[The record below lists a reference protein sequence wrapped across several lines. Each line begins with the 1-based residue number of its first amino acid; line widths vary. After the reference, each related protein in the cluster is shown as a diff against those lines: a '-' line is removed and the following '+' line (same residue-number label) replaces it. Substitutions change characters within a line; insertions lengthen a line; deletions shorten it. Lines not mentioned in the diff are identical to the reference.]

1 MKLLELIFITMRPNR
16 WWRAGII
23 FLPLFFSGNIFH
35 FIFILKITVG
45 FIIFCLLTGAINII
59 DDIMDINLDRQDPLK
74 RTLPIASSELQVPQA
89 EFGLGII
96 ASGAFVSAF
105 LLGPQFGGAALLY
118 FFVELAYF
126 FYLKKVVII
135 DALTISV
142 ESAVCLLAGSLA
154 IFKPLSSWLLII
166 VFLIAFFLFLCDK
179 RRALILSKIK
189 EEKPT
194 NLESYD
200 EKLLE
205 QLINI
210 TAPFILVSYTLYS
223 ILSPE
228 AMKSHLIYSIPLVIY
243 GIYRIFYFSYTVR
256 NDTSLE
262 KALLKDVFF
271 LANIGLWVLMMIILT
286 SVFPAA

>member
-16 WWRAGII
+16 WWRIGII

-45 FIIFCLLTGAINII
+45 FMIFCLLTGAINII
-59 DDIMDINLDRQDPLK
+59 DDIMDINSDRQDPFK
-74 RTLPIASSELQVPQA
+74 RTLPIASSELPIPQA
-89 EFGLGII
+89 EFGIGII
-96 ASGAFVSAF
+96 TSGAFVSAF

-126 FYLKKVVII
+126 LYLKKFVII
-135 DALTISV
+135 DALTISI

-154 IFKPLSSWLLII
+154 IFKPLSSWLIII
-166 VFLIAFFLFLCDK
+166 VFLLAFFLVLCDK
-179 RRALILSKIK
+179 RRALVLSKIK
-189 EEKPT
+189 EEKPA

-210 TAPFILVSYTLYS
+210 TATFILVSYTLYS
-223 ILSPE
+223 IISPE

-271 LANIGLWVLMMIILT
+271 LANIGLWILMMIILT
-286 SVFPAA
+286 SIF